1 MSGFK
6 IGKLKFKDNGSTKI
20 ATTAPK
26 KVKKIEKRQD
36 EEDEDVVVEDKV
48 INY

>member
-26 KVKKIEKRQD
+26 KVKKIEKR
-36 EEDEDVVVEDKV
+36 
-48 INY
+48 